1 MSITT
6 IPYPETGYFSK
17 LVCDYLAEKPE
28 LQSFYHRFP
37 NLENFEK
44 QFEEKKRE
52 MNLIA
57 ERRSLSCHPELVEG
71 QSRTILVNSLNKQY
85 QGITVSKATQKNIDS
100 LSQKNTFT
108 ITTGHQLNLF
118 TGPLYFLYKIFSV
131 INLAEELNKK
141 HSKHHFVPVYWMAT
155 EDHDFEEIN
164 YFNLFG
170 AKVAWERESSGAVG
184 ELSTEGL
191 EVLLAVLQTT
201 IGESKNAKKLIS
213 LFSEAYLKHNNLADA
228 TRYLANELFSDYG
241 LVILDGNDKELK
253 KQFIPFAEK
262 EITENRSFIK
272 VEATTVNLEKIGY
285 KKQVHPREI
294 NLFYLTK
301 GLRERIIE
309 ENGSFKINNT
319 PIVFTKAEIL
329 KELKDHPERFS
340 PNALLRPLYQEV
352 VLPNLCYVGGG
363 GELAYWFQLKDY
375 FESVEVTFPILLLRN
390 SVLLVP
396 QKLSKKL
403 EKLNESIDAL
413 FLSTYD
419 LEKKHTHQLS
429 DVIIDFTPQRE
440 HLKQQFKELYKVA
453 EKTDQSFVG
462 AVAAQEKKQLNGLD
476 YLEKRLLKAEKRKLA
491 DQLNRL
497 TSIQDYLFPSESLQE
512 RTLNFSE
519 FYLEFGEGLFE
530 SLKEDLKPL
539 CNEFT
544 IIEL

>member
-1 MSITT
+1 MPITT

-37 NLENFEK
+37 KIDNFEK
-44 QFEEKKRE
+44 QFKEK
-52 MNLIA
+52 
-57 ERRSLSCHPELVEG
+57 SLSVQAP
-71 QSRTILVNSLNKQY
+71 SRTTLVNALTKQY
-85 QGITVSKATQKNIDS
+85 QGINVSNATQKNIDS
-100 LSQKNTFT
+100 LAQENTFT

-155 EDHDFEEIN
+155 EDHDFDEIN

-170 AKVAWERESSGAVG
+170 AKVAWERDSGGAVG
-184 ELSTEGL
+184 ELTTEGL
-191 EVLLAVLQTT
+191 EALLIVLKTT
-201 IGESKNAKKLIS
+201 IGESANAQKLS
-213 LFSEAYLKHNNLADA
+213 ALFSEAYIKHSNLADA
-228 TRYLANELFSDYG
+228 TRYLANELFAEYG
-241 LVILDGNDKELK
+241 LVIIDGNDKELK
-253 KQFIPFAEK
+253 KQFQPFAEM
-262 EITENRSFIK
+262 ELTENRSFTEI
-272 VEATTVNLEKIGY
+272 EATTKNLEKIGY

-294 NLFYLTK
+294 NLFYIIK
-301 GLRERIIE
+301 GIRERIVE

-319 PIVFTKAEIL
+319 ELVFSKAELL
-329 KELKDHPERFS
+329 KELQDFPERFS

-375 FESVEVTFPILLLRN
+375 FKSVEVTFPILLLRN

-429 DVIIDFTPQRE
+429 DVTIDFTPQRE
-440 HLKQQFKELYKVA
+440 HLQQQFKDLYAIAK
-453 EKTDQSFVG
+453 KTDASFIG
-462 AVAAQEKKQLNGLD
+462 AVGAQEKKQTNGLD
-476 YLEKRLLKAEKRKLA
+476 NLEKRLLKAEKRKLA
-491 DQLNRL
+491 DQLSRL
-497 TSIQDYLFPSESLQE
+497 TAIQEYLFPKESLQE
-512 RTLNFSE
+512 RTVNFSE
-519 FYLEFGEGLFE
+519 MYLEFGEELFQK
-530 SLKEDLKPL
+530 LKDNLKPL
-539 CNEFT
+539 VNEFT
-544 IIEL
+544 IIELQD

>member
-44 QFEEKKRE
+44 QFEEK
-52 MNLIA
+52 NLSVRA
-57 ERRSLSCHPELVEG
+57 

-85 QGITVSKATQKNIDS
+85 QGIKVSKATQNNIDS
-100 LSQKNTFT
+100 LSQENTFT

-131 INLAEELNKK
+131 INLSEKLNKK
-141 HSKHHFVPVYWMAT
+141 HSNQRFVPIYWMAT

-170 AKVAWERESSGAVG
+170 AKVAWDRDSGGAVG

-191 EVLLAVLQTT
+191 EELLAVLQTS
-201 IGESKNAKKLIS
+201 IGESTNAQKLSS
-213 LFSEAYLKHNNLADA
+213 LFSEAYLKHCNLADA
-228 TRYLANELFSDYG
+228 TRYLANELFAEYG
-241 LVILDGNDKELK
+241 LVILDGNDVDLK
-253 KQFIPFAEK
+253 KQFIPFVEK
-262 EITENRSFIK
+262 ELLENRSFTK
-272 VEATTVNLEKIGY
+272 VEATTQNLEKLGF
-285 KKQVHPREI
+285 KRQVNPREI

-301 GLRERIIE
+301 GLRERIVE
-309 ENGSFKINNT
+309 ENGIFKINNT
-319 PIVFTKAEIL
+319 AMVFTKAEIL
-329 KELKDHPERFS
+329 EELQIFPERFS
-340 PNALLRPLYQEV
+340 PNALLRPLFQEV
-352 VLPNLCYVGGG
+352 ILPNLCYIGGG

-375 FESVEVTFPILLLRN
+375 FESMEVTFPILLLRN

-396 QKLSKKL
+396 NKLSKKL
-403 EKLNESIDAL
+403 EKLNESIDSL
-413 FLSTYD
+413 FLSTND

-440 HLKQQFKELYKVA
+440 HLKQQFKELYKIA
-453 EKTDQSFVG
+453 SKTDASFVG

-476 YLEKRLLKAEKRKLA
+476 HLEKRLLKAEKRKLA
-491 DQLNRL
+491 DQLQRL
-497 TSIQDYLFPSESLQE
+497 TALQEYLFPKESLQE
-512 RTLNFSE
+512 RTVNFSE
-519 FYLEFGEGLFE
+519 FYLEYGDSLLHQ
-530 SLKEDLKPL
+530 LKENLDPL
-539 CNEFT
+539 GHEFS
-544 IIEL
+544 IIELNS

>member
-6 IPYPETGYFSK
+6 IPYSETGYFSK

-37 NLENFEK
+37 KIENFEK
-44 QFEEKKRE
+44 QFKEK
-52 MNLIA
+52 
-57 ERRSLSCHPELVEG
+57 SLFFRVE
-71 QSRTILVNSLNKQY
+71 SRTILVNSLNKQY
-85 QGITVSKATQKNIDS
+85 HGIPISEATQNNIDT
-100 LSQKNTFT
+100 LVQKNTFT

-131 INLAEELNKK
+131 INLSEKLNKK
-141 HSKHHFVPVYWMAT
+141 HKQQHFVPVYWMAT

-170 AKVAWERESSGAVG
+170 AKVAWERESGGAVG
-184 ELSTEGL
+184 ELTTEGL
-191 EVLLAVLQTT
+191 EELLNVLKTT
-201 IGESKNAKKLIS
+201 IGESANAQKLS
-213 LFSEAYLKHNNLADA
+213 ALFTEAYIKHSNLADA
-228 TRYLANELFSDYG
+228 TRYLANELFAEYG
-241 LVILDGNDKELK
+241 LVIIDGNDKELK

-262 EITENRSFIK
+262 ELTENHSFAE
-272 VEATTVNLEKIGY
+272 VEATTIGLEKIGY

-294 NLFYLTK
+294 NLFYITK
-301 GLRERIIE
+301 GIRERIIE
-309 ENGSFKINNT
+309 ENGNFRINNT
-319 PIVFTKAEIL
+319 ELIFSKTEIL
-329 KELKDHPERFS
+329 EELQNHPERFS
-340 PNALLRPLYQEV
+340 PNALLRPLFQEV

-375 FESVEVTFPILLLRN
+375 FKSVEVTFPILLLRN

-429 DVIIDFTPQRE
+429 DVTIDFTPQRE
-440 HLKQQFKELYKVA
+440 HLKQQFKDLYVLAK
-453 EKTDQSFVG
+453 KTDASFVG

-476 YLEKRLLKAEKRKLA
+476 NLEKRLLKAEKRKLS
-491 DQLNRL
+491 DQLQRL
-497 TSIQDYLFPSESLQE
+497 TAIQEYLFPKESLQE
-512 RTLNFSE
+512 RTVNFSE
-519 FYLEFGEGLFE
+519 MYLEFGEELFQK
-530 SLKEDLKPL
+530 LKDNLDPL
-539 CNEFT
+539 GHEFT
-544 IIEL
+544 IIELQD